1 MVERSKKMV
10 LQFLLFVMAVL
21 LVSIFWELTKIN
33 KHLQTLFSQRKT
45 AYGWAKKDVA

>member
-1 MVERSKKMV
+1 MV

-33 KHLQTLFSQRKT
+33 KHLRTLLNQRKT
-45 AYGWAKKDVA
+45 DHGWARKDAA